1 MSKTIDF
8 YFDFS
13 SPYGY
18 LASKRIEQIAT
29 TYGHEVVWHPILL
42 GAIFKVTGQAPITE
56 APLKGDY
63 ALMDFARSAREH
75 KLDYKH
81 PQVFPIGAVAAC
93 RAALWVRD
101 GASASNKQTSDFI
114 QAIFGAY
121 YADGKDIT
129 NPEVLA
135 ELAAPIG
142 IDSAQMLN
150 ALLEQSV
157 KDALRV
163 EVENAISAGVFGSPV
178 MIVNKEIFWGNDRL
192 EQLDRWLASGGW

>member
-1 MSKTIDF
+1 MSKIIDF

-29 TYGHEVVWHPILL
+29 AHNHVVVWHPILL
-42 GAIFKVTGQAPITE
+42 GAIFKVTGQAPLTE

-75 KLDYKH
+75 NLDYKH
-81 PQVFPIGAVAAC
+81 PEVFPIGAVAAC
-93 RAALWVRD
+93 RATLWLRD
-101 GASASNKQTSDFI
+101 ADQASNTQTSEFI
-114 QAIFGAY
+114 HAVFHAY
-121 YADGKDIT
+121 YADEKDIT
-129 NPEVLA
+129 NPSVLGEIA
-135 ELAAPIG
+135 VSLG

-150 ALLEQSV
+150 ALSEQFV
-157 KDALRV
+157 KDALRG
-163 EVENAISAGVFGSPV
+163 EVDKAIAAGVFGSPV
-178 MIVNKEIFWGNDRL
+178 MIVDKEIFWGNDRL